1 MSHPSEKEKN
11 VAILEK
17 ISTKKQD
24 NYVSPWGKKM
34 AKSVFRSSSSKMK
47 IKWMKYWMTQLQL
60 HR

>member
-24 NYVSPWGKKM
+24 NYVSPWGN
-34 AKSVFRSSSSKMK
+34 
-47 IKWMKYWMTQLQL
+47 KWQNLCLEAPVLKWK
-60 HR
+60 